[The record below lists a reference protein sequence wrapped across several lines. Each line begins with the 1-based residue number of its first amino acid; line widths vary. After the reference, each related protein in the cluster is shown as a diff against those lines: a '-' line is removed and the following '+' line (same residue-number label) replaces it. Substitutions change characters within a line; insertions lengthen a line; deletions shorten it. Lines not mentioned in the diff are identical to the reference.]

1 MVQAEMQ
8 KRKTE
13 SGCSD
18 TNQGRYSSPYAFSKK
33 VICGECGA
41 FYRRHAQYCR
51 GEYVRTWVCNTHKIK
66 GVAGCSQ
73 TYIREEE
80 LEWAFV
86 EILKRLIQNYKEITD
101 TLEGNIKSTL
111 RQDVDDELRTILDKI
126 EELQS
131 EMLGLL
137 REKRNGKV
145 TLEQYN
151 QRGSEIEQEI
161 QELTKKRVALEEKSS
176 LNKLTILRVE
186 QISAALSA
194 PEDIE
199 KFDDELCRSLVDII
213 VVRNNYTLDFH
224 FKCGI
229 TETITIKRA

>member
-1 MVQAEMQ
+1 M
-8 KRKTE
+8 
-13 SGCSD
+13 
-18 TNQGRYSSPYAFSKK
+18 
-33 VICGECGA
+33 
-41 FYRRHAQYCR
+41 
-51 GEYVRTWVCNTHKIK
+51 
-66 GVAGCSQ
+66 
-73 TYIREEE
+73 
-80 LEWAFV
+80 

-161 QELTKKRVALEEKSS
+161 QELTKKKSCARG
-176 LNKLTILRVE
+176 KV
-186 QISAALSA
+186 
-194 PEDIE
+194 
-199 KFDDELCRSLVDII
+199 I
-213 VVRNNYTLDFH
+213 VKQTHYTAGGANQRGV
-224 FKCGI
+224 KC
-229 TETITIKRA
+229 A

>member
-1 MVQAEMQ
+1 M
-8 KRKTE
+8 
-13 SGCSD
+13 
-18 TNQGRYSSPYAFSKK
+18 
-33 VICGECGA
+33 
-41 FYRRHAQYCR
+41 
-51 GEYVRTWVCNTHKIK
+51 
-66 GVAGCSQ
+66 
-73 TYIREEE
+73 
-80 LEWAFV
+80 

-111 RQDVDDELRTILDKI
+111 RQDVADELRTILDKI
-126 EELQS
+126 EELQR
-131 EMLGLL
+131 EMLGLF

-151 QRGSEIEQEI
+151 QRGSEI
-161 QELTKKRVALEEKSS
+161 LTKKRVALEEKSS

-199 KFDDELCRSLVDII
+199 KSDDELCRSLVDII